1 VVLEPFQTRQI
12 VAQPTLE
19 GPPKNA
25 AKEQPQRP
33 PEPAP
38 RERTQPETSPSAAA
52 RPAVAAIA
60 QPVPIAIAAPPA
72 EDNAPAV
79 GAGKAQ
85 GMSADPGET
94 SVTVQGTLSKGVT
107 LPSSIADYLSN
118 PPPTYPALSLR
129 LGEQG
134 KVMVRVQI
142 GKNGRALQARVAE
155 SSGFDRLDQAALRA
169 VLNWRYVPG
178 TVDGQAQDM
187 WFDAPINFKQRR

>member
-1 VVLEPFQTRQI
+1 
-12 VAQPTLE
+12 
-19 GPPKNA
+19 
-25 AKEQPQRP
+25 
-33 PEPAP
+33 
-38 RERTQPETSPSAAA
+38 
-52 RPAVAAIA
+52 
-60 QPVPIAIAAPPA
+60 
-72 EDNAPAV
+72 
-79 GAGKAQ
+79 
-85 GMSADPGET
+85 MSADPGET